1 MVVTMPEPF
10 RVVAFLVT
18 LAGLLVT
25 LGNAGYLAMLSS
37 AAKGKGISGEPTAE
51 YVRGQRKPAGILLL
65 VALIGL
71 AFAASDGAIPDLI
84 GLVLGAGSGLGAYR
98 ALGATRTR
106 FHN

>member
-1 MVVTMPEPF
+1 MGAAF
-10 RVVAFLVT
+10 GVVAFLIA

-37 AAKGKGISGEPTAE
+37 AARGKGISGEPTAE
-51 YVRGQRKPAGILLL
+51 YVRGQRKAAGVLLL

-71 AFAASDGAIPDLI
+71 AFTSGGAIPDLI

-98 ALGATRTR
+98 ALGATRRR

>member
-1 MVVTMPEPF
+1 MGAAF
-10 RVVAFLVT
+10 GVVAFLVA

-37 AAKGKGISGEPTAE
+37 AAKSKGLSGEPTGA
-51 YVRGQRKPAGILLL
+51 YVQSQRKPAGILVL

-71 AFAASDGAIPDLI
+71 ALVAGGGTVLDLV
-84 GLVLGAGSGLGAYR
+84 GLVLGGGSGVAAYR
-98 ALGATRTR
+98 ALGATRQR

>member
-1 MVVTMPEPF
+1 MGTAFGVIAIL
-10 RVVAFLVT
+10 VAI
-18 LAGLLVT
+18 AGLLVT

-37 AAKGKGISGEPTAE
+37 AAKGKGISGEPVGD
-51 YVRGQRKPAGILLL
+51 YVHGQRKPAGILLL

-71 AFAASDGAIPDLI
+71 AFASADGTVPDLV

>member
-1 MVVTMPEPF
+1 MGTAF
-10 RVVAFLVT
+10 GVVALLVA

-37 AAKGKGISGEPTAE
+37 ATRGKGMSGGPTAD
-51 YVRGQRKPAGILLL
+51 YVRDRRKPAGILLL

-71 AFAASDGAIPDLI
+71 AFTSGGVVPDLI
-84 GLVLGAGSGLGAYR
+84 GLVLGAGAGLGASR
-98 ALGATRTR
+98 ALGSTRKR